1 MEILNT
7 ENLILASKSPR
18 RKHLLEQVGINIKIS
33 PSNIDEGAISIQDP
47 EEYVKTLSFLKADK
61 TALIYPHSWILGADT
76 IVVVQDQILGKPKSK
91 TQAFEMLNNLNNCE
105 HSVYTGF
112 CLLNQKQGITIK
124 QSVETNVFFKSLST
138 SEINWYIN
146 TGEPFDKAGAYAI
159 QGIGAFLIHRICG
172 SYSNVVG
179 LPVCEVI
186 QKLMELNII
195 QFKDKDH
202 HVIHQN

>member
-1 MEILNT
+1 MNTIVTGGCGFIGSHLTEQLLKDGHKVTVIDNLSTGRLLNI
-7 ENLILASKSPR
+7 E
-18 RKHLLEQVGINIKIS
+18 HLKGHK
-33 PSNIDEGAISIQDP
+33 D
-47 EEYVKTLSFLKADK
+47 LSFLKADK

>member
-1 MEILNT
+1 MEILNS

-18 RKHLLEQVGINIKIS
+18 RKHLLEQIGISIEIR

-47 EEYVKTLSFLKADK
+47 EGYVKTLSLLKADK
-61 TALIYPHSWILGADT
+61 TALDHPRSWILGADT
-76 IVVVQDQILGKPKSK
+76 VVVIQDQILGKPKSK
-91 TQAFEMLNNLNNCE
+91 TQAFEMLNNLNDCE

-112 CLLNQKQGITIK
+112 CLLNKKQGITIK
-124 QSVETNVFFKSLST
+124 QSVETKVFFKSLSS
-138 SEINWYIN
+138 SEINWYIDS
-146 TGEPFDKAGAYAI
+146 GEPFDKAGAYGI

-186 QKLMELNII
+186 QKLIELNII
-195 QFKDKDH
+195 QFKDRNH
-202 HVIHQN
+202 HVIHQK